1 MNCTNTTFKF
11 LIIRGAVLVI
21 AGWCSACEAFLD
33 IDPPKTEIINEVVF
47 SNDASA
53 VAAMRGIYS
62 IMMTNQS
69 FTNGSIER
77 YTGLSSDELV
87 DISNTD
93 EQQEF
98 YHNTLSTTNQVVV
111 SLFWREAYLYISN
124 ANAVLEGL
132 NASGSISPEI
142 KQQLEGEAKF
152 VRAFCQFYLVSL
164 FGAVPYVTS
173 TDYKINS
180 AIARREIQDV
190 YAMIVEDLNDAKALL
205 SDDYSFSR
213 NERSQPNRS
222 AAAALL
228 ARVHLFAGDWASAES
243 EATFVIDHT
252 ELYALPDDLN
262 SVFLANSQEAIWQ
275 LQPVTPEKS
284 TGQARLFILST
295 TPSSVILADTLINSF
310 ETGDAREANWISTF
324 VNGSNVYPFPYKYKV
339 YASDV
344 ATEYATVLR
353 LAEQYLIRSEA
364 RAHQDKMADAIAD
377 IDMIRGRALLPKIA
391 DTNPGIS
398 KEDLLTAI
406 LQERKIEFFAEWG
419 HRWIDLQRTGRA
431 GMALSQIKADWQDTD
446 ILYPIPQS
454 ERLVNPNLTQNSG
467 Y

>member
-284 TGQARLFILST
+284 TGQ
-295 TPSSVILADTLINSF
+295 
-310 ETGDAREANWISTF
+310 
-324 VNGSNVYPFPYKYKV
+324 
-339 YASDV
+339 
-344 ATEYATVLR
+344 
-353 LAEQYLIRSEA
+353 
-364 RAHQDKMADAIAD
+364 
-377 IDMIRGRALLPKIA
+377 
-391 DTNPGIS
+391 
-398 KEDLLTAI
+398 
-406 LQERKIEFFAEWG
+406 
-419 HRWIDLQRTGRA
+419 
-431 GMALSQIKADWQDTD
+431 
-446 ILYPIPQS
+446 
-454 ERLVNPNLTQNSG
+454 
-467 Y
+467 